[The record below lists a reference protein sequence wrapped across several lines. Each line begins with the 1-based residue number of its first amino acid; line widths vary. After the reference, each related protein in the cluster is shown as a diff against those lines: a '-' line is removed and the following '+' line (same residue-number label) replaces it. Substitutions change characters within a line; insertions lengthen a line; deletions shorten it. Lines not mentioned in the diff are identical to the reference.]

1 MQHATIQIAPI
12 HKSAVAPL
20 GRSLAFDTFTGRM
33 SDWWFPGQG
42 IGPTPFKAIIVEPH
56 AGGRWFEQ
64 AEDGTETRWGDVLE
78 WDPPAR
84 ILLAWRIKPDWKFDP
99 ELETLVEIR
108 FEEIDETSTRVTLEH
123 RELARLGEGA
133 QQMAESMAGGWE
145 ALLQRFVDLAHQLDK

>member
-20 GRSLAFDTFTGRM
+20 GRTQAFDVFTGRM
-33 SDWWFPGQG
+33 GEWWFPGQG
-42 IGPTPFKAIIVEPH
+42 IGPTPFKAIILEPRV
-56 AGGRWFEQ
+56 GGRWFER
-64 AEDGTETRWGDVLE
+64 AEDGTETLWGDVLE

-99 ELETLVEIR
+99 ELETLVEIS
-108 FEEIDETSTRVTLEH
+108 FEELDETSTRVTLEH

-133 QQMAESMAGGWE
+133 RQMAESMAGGWE
-145 ALLQRFVDLAHQLDK
+145 ALLQRFVDLTHFLEK